1 MSDNIR
7 LTAQPSGLT
16 QFDDLTLVTKKY
28 VDDAVANM
36 DVNSFQ
42 RIGYAG
48 TPNGVISAFTLN
60 DEIII
65 GTELVMLNGL
75 GQTLTDDYTF
85 DGTVVTFTV
94 PPLTGNKILVY
105 GEKGTN

>member
-1 MSDNIR
+1 
-7 LTAQPSGLT
+7 
-16 QFDDLTLVTKKY
+16 
-28 VDDAVANM
+28 
-36 DVNSFQ
+36 
-42 RIGYAG
+42 
-48 TPNGVISAFTLN
+48 LN

-75 GQTLTDDYTF
+75 GQTETEDYTF